1 MQIEEIKDQIC
12 DVCHKMWQL
21 GWVAANDG
29 NVSVR
34 LEDGTFLATPTGM
47 SKSFIT
53 PDKLLRIDAK
63 GNVLEGAEGLRPS
76 SEIKMHLRCYEK
88 RADVNAV
95 VHAHPPAATG
105 FAVAHRPMDMYN
117 MIEDVAA
124 IGAVPLTPYG
134 TPSTTEVPDAI
145 EPYLNDHDVM
155 LLENHGAL
163 TVGSDV
169 ITAYYRME
177 SLELW
182 AKITI
187 NAIILGGSYDID
199 RKNIDKLINL
209 RSYYKITG
217 KHPGYRKFERREKA
231 SRRTNKEA
239 PYAEEHSAYP
249 WPGTSESP
257 LRDGTWRRNHSRRRK
272 LPG

>member
-1 MQIEEIKDQIC
+1 MTVEEIKQEIC
-12 DVCHKMWQL
+12 EVGHRLYDH
-21 GWVAANDG
+21 GFVAANDG
-29 NVSVR
+29 NISVKVGPN
-34 LEDGTFLATPTGM
+34 EYYCTPTGV
-47 SKSFIT
+47 SKGSLT
-53 PDKLLRIDAK
+53 PDMIIKIDGE
-63 GNVLEGAEGLRPS
+63 GNKLEGKLNPS

-217 KHPGYRKFERREKA
+217 KHPGYRKFERREKGEP
-231 SRRTNKEA
+231 TDK
-239 PYAEEHSAYP
+239 
-249 WPGTSESP
+249 
-257 LRDGTWRRNHSRRRK
+257 
-272 LPG
+272 